1 MVFDHIGFTVVDFT
15 RSRAF
20 FVAAL
25 TPLGIDVLAEGDGWA
40 MIGRAGDSK
49 LWFGTGEPNAGTMHV
64 GFAAATRAQ
73 VRAFYAAAIAAGGR
87 DNGAP
92 GLRPQ
97 YSPTYYGAFV
107 FDPDGNNIEA
117 VCRADG
123 E

>member
-1 MVFDHIGFTVVDFT
+1 MVFDHIGFTVADFA

-25 TPLGIDVLAEGDGWA
+25 KPLGIDVLAEGDGWA
-40 MIGRAGDSK
+40 LIGRAGDSK
-49 LWFGTGEPNAGTMHV
+49 LWVGTGELTAGSVHV
-64 GFAAATRAQ
+64 GFSAATREQ
-73 VRAFYAAAIAAGGR
+73 VRQFHAAALAAGGL